1 MTASPSKPEPL
12 WDLVEES
19 LEEAAFLWKRWQA
32 ELHSLERNLDE
43 VWSWTEDRLHGAL
56 DGVRVAGDSIP
67 RLVEPLLAGDDPAIL
82 TVCAHLLAAGS
93 PGNARAL
100 LATTIGA
107 AAGPRLWSMI
117 RGIEVADLDGTFAP
131 VTTTLAAKGPEHS
144 AALCRLR
151 AFRRSTPAREL
162 ADAFAS
168 NIPALQV
175 EALRALGH
183 AAADSP
189 GRYIDAAL
197 NSDDST
203 VRRAAIECGVRRRL
217 PNAWAEGVRL
227 AHERHPESGPLL
239 AVLAVLGD
247 ADEHQAVIAALREPG
262 LQHDALF
269 ALGYIGTP
277 EAVEICLAG
286 MRDPK
291 FARGAGEAYC
301 AITGAHLQ
309 RDNLAAA
316 EPSDIASPPPLKTD
330 DLEAELVPAAH
341 DLWPLP
347 DVEAVRR
354 HWTSRKSSYSAGV
367 RYLRGRP
374 VDLSVLI
381 DAIETGPMLRRP
393 NLILE
398 VTVRTA
404 GRYDVESRAF
414 VRVQRRMMAAGRVAL
429 ADRGPR

>member
-1 MTASPSKPEPL
+1 MTASPTPPEPL

-19 LEEAAFLWKRWQA
+19 LDEATFLWKRWEA
-32 ELHSLERNLDE
+32 ELHSLGRNLDE

-56 DGVRVAGDSIP
+56 DGVRVAGDGIAS
-67 RLVEPLLAGDDPAIL
+67 LVEPLLAGDDPAAL

-93 PGNARAL
+93 PGNARTL
-100 LATTIGA
+100 LATAIGDA
-107 AAGPRLWSMI
+107 CGPRLWSMI
-117 RGIEVADLDGTFAP
+117 RGIEVAALDGTFAP
-131 VTTTLAAKGPEHS
+131 VTTVLATKGPEHS

-175 EALRALGH
+175 EALRALGY
-183 AAADSP
+183 AAGNSP
-189 GRYIDAAL
+189 GGYISAAL
-197 NSDDST
+197 KSDDPT
-203 VRRAAIECGVRRRL
+203 VRRAAVECGVRRRL
-217 PNAWAEGVRL
+217 PNAWAEAVRL
-227 AHERHPESGPLL
+227 ARERHPESGPFLALL
-239 AVLAVLGD
+239 AMLGD
-247 ADEHQAVIAALREPG
+247 ADEHQAVMAALREPA
-262 LQHDALF
+262 LQRDALF

-301 AITGAHLQ
+301 AITGADLQ

-316 EPSDIASPPPLKTD
+316 EQSDIASPPPLETD
-330 DLEAELVPAAH
+330 NLDADLVPAAH

-354 HWTSRKSSYSAGV
+354 HWTTRKSSYSAGV
-367 RYLRGRP
+367 RYFRGRP
-374 VDLSVLI
+374 VDLSVLVA
-381 DAIETGPMLRRP
+381 AIETSPMLRRP

-398 VTVRTA
+398 AMVRTA
-404 GRYDVESRAF
+404 GQYDVEPRAF
-414 VRVQRRMMAAGRVAL
+414 AHVQRRMMVAGRMVL
-429 ADRGPR
+429 AGRASR

>member
-1 MTASPSKPEPL
+1 MTASPITPEPL

-19 LEEAAFLWKRWQA
+19 LDEATFLWRRWEA
-32 ELHSLERNLDE
+32 ELSSLGRNLDE

-56 DGVRVAGDSIP
+56 DGVRVAGESIA

-82 TVCAHLLAAGS
+82 SVCAHLLAARS
-93 PGNARAL
+93 PSNARAL
-100 LATTIGA
+100 LATVIGD

-131 VTTTLAAKGPEHS
+131 VTSVLATKGPEHS

-168 NIPALQV
+168 NIPSLQV
-175 EALRALGH
+175 EALRASGYAADDSLCRYI
-183 AAADSP
+183 AAAMKSE
-189 GRYIDAAL
+189 
-197 NSDDST
+197 DST

-227 AHERHPESGPLL
+227 ARERRPESGPFL
-239 AVLAVLGD
+239 AVLAMLGD
-247 ADEHQAVIAALREPG
+247 ADEQQAVIAALREPA
-262 LQHDALF
+262 LQREALF

-277 EAVEICLAG
+277 EAVEICLGG

-301 AITGAHLQ
+301 AITGADLQ
-309 RDNLAAA
+309 RDNLVASDPPDAASA
-316 EPSDIASPPPLKTD
+316 PPLETD
-330 DLEAELVPAAH
+330 DLDADLVPAAH

-354 HWTSRKSSYSAGV
+354 HWMTRKSSYATGV
-367 RYLRGRP
+367 RHFRGRP
-374 VDLSVLI
+374 VDLSVLVA
-381 DAIETGPMLRRP
+381 AIETGPMLRRP

-398 VTVRTA
+398 ATVRTA
-404 GRYDVESRAF
+404 GQYDIEPRAF
-414 VRVQRRMMAAGRVAL
+414 AHVQRRMMVAGRVAL
-429 ADRGPR
+429 AGPASR

>member
-1 MTASPSKPEPL
+1 MTASPTPPEPL

-19 LEEAAFLWKRWQA
+19 LAEAAFLWRRWEA
-32 ELHSLERNLDE
+32 ELHSLGRNLDE

-56 DGVRVAGDSIP
+56 DGVRVAGAGIAS
-67 RLVEPLLAGDDPAIL
+67 LVEPLLAGDDPAAL

-93 PGNARAL
+93 PSNARAL
-100 LATTIGA
+100 LAKAIGD

-117 RGIEVADLDGTFAP
+117 RGIEVAGLDGTFAP
-131 VTTTLAAKGPEHS
+131 VTTALATKGPEHS

-183 AAADSP
+183 AGDDSS

-197 NSDDST
+197 KSDDST
-203 VRRAAIECGVRRRL
+203 VRHAAIECGVRRRL

-239 AVLAVLGD
+239 AVLAMLGN
-247 ADEHQAVIAALREPG
+247 ADEHQAVIAALREPA
-262 LQHDALF
+262 LQRDALF

-286 MRDPK
+286 MRELK

-301 AITGAHLQ
+301 AITGADLQ

-316 EPSDIASPPPLKTD
+316 EPPDTASTPPLEND
-330 DLEAELVPAAH
+330 DLDADLVPAAY

-354 HWTSRKSSYSAGV
+354 HWTARKSSYSAGV
-367 RYLRGRP
+367 RYFRGRP
-374 VDLSVLI
+374 VDLSGLLA
-381 DAIETGPMLRRP
+381 AIETGPMLRRP

-398 VTVRTA
+398 AMVRTA
-404 GRYDVESRAF
+404 GRYDVEPRAF
-414 VRVQRRMMAAGRVAL
+414 AYVQRRMMVAGSAAL
-429 ADRGPR
+429 AGHASR